1 MKRPLILAAVVALAI
16 SLLALGVGLRDDAPS
31 THAQDAAVA
40 TAAPAATA
48 TATAAPVATVTPTT
62 TSTTATTTTTAGCTA
77 TTLGESRTVT
87 GTTTDTALARDCD
100 TLLRLRDKL
109 PQPTEDNWL
118 NWSRDLA
125 LTSTNA
131 DGAITQNWDGVTV
144 GTDANGNKR
153 VTALRLTGEQAPYYF
168 RGVVAELASLDAL
181 VALHLD
187 VYETPTTPETV
198 LAPETSRPVCNQ
210 TTLGEPREKAGT
222 TVLTD
227 LAKDCDTLLAI
238 EPKLEGTLNWDPT
251 LALTSTTAAGI
262 IVQNWDG
269 VTVGTDANGN
279 KRVTALRLRNKSL
292 RGIIPTQIGDLSA
305 LTSLDLQDN
314 ELGGVIPTQI
324 GNLARLT
331 GLRLDAYH
339 GSAGRNHL
347 SGTIPTQLGN
357 LSSLETFQ
365 LHDRDGTM
373 RGGIPP
379 QLGNLSN
386 LKSLDMRHGG
396 RLGGSIPPQ
405 LGKLANLEEL
415 RLVGLGLTGTIPPE
429 LGDLTKLKVIRL
441 RGNSKLEG
449 AVPWGTLP
457 ADLKTFHLD
466 GTKLCVPAGFA
477 LPTTASVL
485 PNPLPVCRTA
495 N

>member
-187 VYETPTTPETV
+187 VYETPTTPEPV

-269 VTVGTDANGN
+269 VTVGTDANGS
-279 KRVTALRLRNKSL
+279 KRVTALSLRNKSL

-305 LTSLDLQDN
+305 LISLDLQDN
-314 ELGGVIPTQI
+314 ELGGAIPTQI
-324 GNLARLT
+324 GKLVNLA
-331 GLRLDAYH
+331 
-339 GSAGRNHL
+339 HL
-347 SGTIPTQLGN
+347 LLARSGGENNTFPGTIPTQLGDMK
-357 LSSLETFQ
+357 SLETLR
-365 LHDRDGTM
+365 LHDPNQGL

-379 QLGNLSN
+379 QLGKLSN
-386 LKSLDMRHGG
+386 LKILDLRHGG
-396 RLGGSIPPQ
+396 KIGGSIPPQ
-405 LGKLANLEEL
+405 LGNLANLESL
-415 RLVGLGLTGTIPPE
+415 RLVGLGLTGTIPSQ
-429 LGDLTKLKVIRL
+429 LGNLTKLKKLRL
-441 RGNSKLEG
+441 TGNSQLTG
-449 AVPWGTLP
+449 
-457 ADLKTFHLD
+457 
-466 GTKLCVPAGFA
+466 A
-477 LPTTASVL
+477 LPTQLGNLTKLGVLHIDRTGVCAPAGLTLLATVSTVPAS
-485 PNPLPVCRTA
+485 LPVC